1 MTSRNFMQGR
11 AIRIEI
17 DGQTYDQWEEATVT
31 RDLKEFAGTFSFNCR
46 DNHRSLKTFDWA
58 TEIPPVFQLRPGA
71 QVKIFVHG
79 ELVLVGFIETVS
91 PEIDAEEARVA
102 ISGKDKAGDLID
114 CTALPDGPVEFNNV
128 KLEEAA
134 KRIAAPYGLKVRN
147 EIDTGETFARYG
159 VDLTETGLSALE
171 KGARQRQALLL
182 SDGVGGLVI
191 TRTGANRAPGDLT
204 LPGNV
209 LSSSGTFTHA
219 GRFSKTTVR
228 GQGEKASGKRDGT
241 AARLVAS
248 GDAVKP
254 EQRQAGDGTAT
265 QMERAG
271 TAATGEQQDEEVNR
285 YRPKVHLAR
294 TKGKAEDCQREAD
307 WRSRTARG
315 KSEEISYTVW
325 GFRAGVNEMSEGQQE
340 AVGAQSPTGN
350 VKNGRLWRVNE
361 MVYVSDAYQLIERDM
376 LISKVEFRESNEG
389 RITELTITSPEAF
402 DAEPVKD
409 RRKNKKG
416 KRGRK
421 GKKGKGGALDG
432 TANALS

>member
-1 MTSRNFMQGR
+1 MTSRNFQSGR

-17 DGQTYDQWEEATVT
+17 DGQIYEQWIDATVT

-58 TEIPPVFQLRPGA
+58 SEIPPVFQLRPGA
-71 QVKIFVHG
+71 KVRIFVHG

-91 PEIDAEEARVA
+91 PEIDANEARVA

-134 KRIAAPYGLKVRN
+134 KRIAAPYGLKVRT

-191 TRTGANRAPGDLT
+191 TRTGANRAPVDLT

-209 LSSSGTFTHA
+209 LSSSGTFTHQ
-219 GRFSKTTVR
+219 GRFSKTKVR
-228 GQGEKASGKRDGT
+228 GQGEKGGGTRDGT
-241 AARLVAS
+241 AAPLMAS
-248 GDAVKP
+248 DGALKP
-254 EQRQAGDGTAT
+254 EDRQAGDGSAT
-265 QMERAG
+265 NMERAG
-271 TAATGEQQDEEVNR
+271 TAATGEWQDEEVNR

-294 TKGKAEDCQREAD
+294 TKGKKDDCQREAE

-315 KSEEISYTVW
+315 KAEELSYKVW
-325 GFRAGVNEMSEGQQE
+325 GFKAGLNEKSE
-340 AVGAQSPTGN
+340 
-350 VKNGRLWRVNE
+350 GRLWRVNE
-361 MVYVSDAYQLIERDM
+361 MVYVSDSYQLVERDM
-376 LISKVEFRESNEG
+376 LISRVEFVESDEG
-389 RITELTITSPEAF
+389 RITELTITSPETF

-409 RRKNKKG
+409 RRKNKGDKGKG

-421 GKKGKGGALDG
+421 RKGSSGPLNG
-432 TANALS
+432 TAHAL